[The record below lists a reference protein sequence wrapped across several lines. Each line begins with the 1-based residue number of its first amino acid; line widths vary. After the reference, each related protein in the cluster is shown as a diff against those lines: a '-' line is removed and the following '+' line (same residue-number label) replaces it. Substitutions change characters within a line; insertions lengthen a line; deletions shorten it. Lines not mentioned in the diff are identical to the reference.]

1 MKKVKIGSV
10 GLGRLG
16 YEHACNIANLVPG
29 AELTALCDVDEKRV
43 KEVAAEL
50 GVPYTYTDVAEM
62 VKNPE
67 LDAIV
72 IVSPSMYHADHI
84 KLALDAGK
92 HVFCDK
98 PLDTTIEKCKQAE
111 KAVEAHPDKVF
122 MLGFMRRFD
131 DSYAEAKQRID
142 NGDIGKVVLVRSY
155 TQDPRTTIEGTLKF
169 APHSGG
175 QFLDMCVHDID
186 LIRWFTG
193 SNIKKVWGIGGVFE
207 FDLYRELNDAD
218 NAAATVQC
226 ENGAMGFMFTNRTH
240 GAGCNVETEIIGTH
254 GRTVTTLKATG
265 QDRFHNY
272 FFPFTEGFDY
282 AAANDFDS
290 VRHKADE
297 MTCAVMMELVQ
308 GEGGVLPLEPDFVK
322 QVEAFCRE
330 RDILL
335 IIDEVQT
342 GIGRTG
348 SLFCFQQYGIRP
360 DVVTM
365 AKGLGGGVPIGAV
378 LAAESCSN
386 VLTPGTHAT
395 TFGGTPLVCAAA
407 NAVLDTVGDGQFLA
421 QVKEKGEYLKSGILS
436 IGSPN
441 ILGVRGMGLMLGI
454 IVEDGKHAAY
464 ANKLIEKGVLALT
477 AGKNAVRLLPPLTI
491 SREEMDEALT
501 IMKEVF

>member
-1 MKKVKIGSV
+1 MTYQELKAEENKYVMNTYGRFPIALDHGEGATLWDIEGKKYIDLASGIGV
-10 GLGRLG
+10 NCMG
-16 YEHACNIANLVPG
+16 YNNPAIVDAITNQAHKLTHVSNLFTTEPMVQVAKKLVEKTHLNGKVFFANSG
-29 AELTALCDVDEKRV
+29 AEANEG
-43 KEVAAEL
+43 A
-50 GVPYTYTDVAEM
+50 
-62 VKNPE
+62 
-67 LDAIV
+67 
-72 IVSPSMYHADHI
+72 I
-84 KLALDAGK
+84 KLARK
-92 HVFCDK
+92 YSFDK
-98 PLDTTIEKCKQAE
+98 YGEGRYKIVT
-111 KAVEAHPDKVF
+111 
-122 MLGFMRRFD
+122 
-131 DSYAEAKQRID
+131 
-142 NGDIGKVVLVRSY
+142 LVNS
-155 TQDPRTTIEGTLKF
+155 F
-169 APHSGG
+169 
-175 QFLDMCVHDID
+175 
-186 LIRWFTG
+186 
-193 SNIKKVWGIGGVFE
+193 
-207 FDLYRELNDAD
+207 
-218 NAAATVQC
+218 
-226 ENGAMGFMFTNRTH
+226 
-240 GAGCNVETEIIGTH
+240 H

-290 VRHKADE
+290 VRRKADE

-308 GEGGVLPLEPDFVK
+308 GEGGVLPLEKEFVQ

-421 QVKEKGEYLKSGILS
+421 QVKEKGEYLKNGILS

>member
-1 MKKVKIGSV
+1 MNYQELKAEENKYVMNTYGRYPIALDHGEGATVWDVEGKKYIDLGSGIGVNSM
-10 GLGRLG
+10 G
-16 YEHACNIANLVPG
+16 YNNKTIIDAITNQAHKLMHTSNLFTTEPMIRVAKKLVEKTHLNGKVFFANSG
-29 AELTALCDVDEKRV
+29 AEANEG
-43 KEVAAEL
+43 A
-50 GVPYTYTDVAEM
+50 
-62 VKNPE
+62 
-67 LDAIV
+67 
-72 IVSPSMYHADHI
+72 I
-84 KLALDAGK
+84 KLARK
-92 HVFCDK
+92 YSFDK
-98 PLDTTIEKCKQAE
+98 YGEGRYKIIT
-111 KAVEAHPDKVF
+111 
-122 MLGFMRRFD
+122 
-131 DSYAEAKQRID
+131 
-142 NGDIGKVVLVRSY
+142 LVNS
-155 TQDPRTTIEGTLKF
+155 F
-169 APHSGG
+169 
-175 QFLDMCVHDID
+175 
-186 LIRWFTG
+186 
-193 SNIKKVWGIGGVFE
+193 
-207 FDLYRELNDAD
+207 
-218 NAAATVQC
+218 
-226 ENGAMGFMFTNRTH
+226 
-240 GAGCNVETEIIGTH
+240 H

-282 AAANDFDS
+282 AEANDFES
-290 VRHKADE
+290 VRRKADD
-297 MTCAVMMELVQ
+297 MACAVMMELVQ
-308 GEGGVLPLEPDFVK
+308 GEGGVLPLDAEFVK
-322 QVEAFCRE
+322 QVEALCRE
-330 RDILL
+330 KDLLL

-421 QVKEKGEYLKSGILS
+421 KVKEKGEYLKNGILS
-436 IGSPN
+436 IGSPH
-441 ILGVRGMGLMLGI
+441 ILGVRGMGLMLAI

-464 ANKLIEKGVLALT
+464 ANKLLEKGVIALT

>member
-1 MKKVKIGSV
+1 MNYQELKAEENKYVMNTYGRYPIALDHGEGATVWDVEGKKYIDLGSGIGVNSM
-10 GLGRLG
+10 G
-16 YEHACNIANLVPG
+16 YNNKTIIDAITNQAHKLMHTSNLFTTEPMIQVAKKLVEKTHLNGKVFFANSG
-29 AELTALCDVDEKRV
+29 AEANEG
-43 KEVAAEL
+43 A
-50 GVPYTYTDVAEM
+50 
-62 VKNPE
+62 
-67 LDAIV
+67 
-72 IVSPSMYHADHI
+72 I
-84 KLALDAGK
+84 KLARK
-92 HVFCDK
+92 YSFDK
-98 PLDTTIEKCKQAE
+98 YGEGRYKIIT
-111 KAVEAHPDKVF
+111 
-122 MLGFMRRFD
+122 
-131 DSYAEAKQRID
+131 
-142 NGDIGKVVLVRSY
+142 LVNS
-155 TQDPRTTIEGTLKF
+155 F
-169 APHSGG
+169 
-175 QFLDMCVHDID
+175 
-186 LIRWFTG
+186 
-193 SNIKKVWGIGGVFE
+193 
-207 FDLYRELNDAD
+207 
-218 NAAATVQC
+218 
-226 ENGAMGFMFTNRTH
+226 
-240 GAGCNVETEIIGTH
+240 H

-282 AAANDFDS
+282 AEANDFES
-290 VRHKADE
+290 VRRKADD
-297 MTCAVMMELVQ
+297 MACAVMMELVQ
-308 GEGGVLPLEPDFVK
+308 GEGGVLPLDAEFVK
-322 QVEAFCRE
+322 QVEALCRE
-330 RDILL
+330 KDLLL

-421 QVKEKGEYLKSGILS
+421 KVKEKGEYLKNGILS

-441 ILGVRGMGLMLGI
+441 ILGVRGMGLMLAI

-464 ANKLIEKGVLALT
+464 ANKLLEKGVIALT

>member
-1 MKKVKIGSV
+1 MTYQELKAEENKYVMNTYGRFPIALDHGEGATLWDIEGKKYIDLASGIGV
-10 GLGRLG
+10 NCMG
-16 YEHACNIANLVPG
+16 YNNPAIVDAITNQAHKLTHVSNLFTTEPMVQVAKKLVEKTHLNGKVFFANSG
-29 AELTALCDVDEKRV
+29 AEANEG
-43 KEVAAEL
+43 A
-50 GVPYTYTDVAEM
+50 
-62 VKNPE
+62 
-67 LDAIV
+67 
-72 IVSPSMYHADHI
+72 I
-84 KLALDAGK
+84 KLARK
-92 HVFCDK
+92 YSFDK
-98 PLDTTIEKCKQAE
+98 YGEGRYKIVT
-111 KAVEAHPDKVF
+111 
-122 MLGFMRRFD
+122 
-131 DSYAEAKQRID
+131 
-142 NGDIGKVVLVRSY
+142 LVNS
-155 TQDPRTTIEGTLKF
+155 F
-169 APHSGG
+169 
-175 QFLDMCVHDID
+175 
-186 LIRWFTG
+186 
-193 SNIKKVWGIGGVFE
+193 
-207 FDLYRELNDAD
+207 
-218 NAAATVQC
+218 
-226 ENGAMGFMFTNRTH
+226 
-240 GAGCNVETEIIGTH
+240 H

-308 GEGGVLPLEPDFVK
+308 GEGGVLPLEKEFVQ

-342 GIGRTG
+342 GIDRTG

-421 QVKEKGEYLKSGILS
+421 QVKEKGEYLKNGILS